1 MHRKQERKMSKG
13 RESVLNS
20 TLLVAS
26 TIFCLVVAE
35 AALRFFPV
43 MSGLH
48 ALPVSE
54 DSPVFRF
61 SPNRD
66 FVFSRGWHFSMINRG
81 HVNNDGW
88 VNNQDYRVSEYPPTA
103 TLIFADHHPKPSTE
117 VLRSSLQGSHGE
129 RPALFRRRCS
139 ERDTE

>member
-1 MHRKQERKMSKG
+1 MSKG
-13 RESVLNS
+13 RQLLFNS

-48 ALPVSE
+48 ALPVSK

-61 SPNRD
+61 SP
-66 FVFSRGWHFSMINRG
+66 
-81 HVNNDGW
+81 
-88 VNNQDYRVSEYPPTA
+88 
-103 TLIFADHHPKPSTE
+103 TE
-117 VLRSSLQGSHGE
+117 ISFFHTVGIS
-129 RPALFRRRCS
+129 PW
-139 ERDTE
+139 